1 MEEANMPTRHSSA
14 EWKGGLR
21 NGSGKV
27 VVGKGVFEGSYSFA
41 SRFET
46 GTGTNPEE
54 LIAAAHA
61 GCLSMA
67 LAAGLERA
75 GTPAERVTTR
85 AAATLDK
92 VGDAFRITK
101 MHLEVRARV
110 PGVSAAAFKEAAEKA
125 KDGCPISNALKGN
138 VALELDAQ
146 LEG

>member
-1 MEEANMPTRHSSA
+1 
-14 EWKGGLR
+14 
-21 NGSGKV
+21 
-27 VVGKGVFEGSYSFA
+27 
-41 SRFET
+41 
-46 GTGTNPEE
+46 
-54 LIAAAHA
+54 
-61 GCLSMA
+61 
-67 LAAGLERA
+67 
-75 GTPAERVTTR
+75 VTTR